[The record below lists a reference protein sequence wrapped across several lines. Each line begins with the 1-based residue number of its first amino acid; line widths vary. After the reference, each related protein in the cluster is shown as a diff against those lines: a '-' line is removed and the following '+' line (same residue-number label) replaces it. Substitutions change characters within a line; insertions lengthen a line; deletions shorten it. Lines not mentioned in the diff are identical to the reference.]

1 MNDEYKCFVI
11 ICRDGVPEVTPFSDI
26 NAAVQ
31 FYDIAK
37 EQWSESYLCEAV
49 AGPGLINSR
58 IATMQCYEAL
68 RAWVVVAQHCI
79 KSVRSRDANITAS
92 PTQLAQVFVAL
103 RDSSLLLL
111 EERNALRAE
120 SRVLLAE
127 RNNLCTIAERNA
139 LSNKCAEY
147 TKTITEL
154 VALLR
159 KLEWS
164 VCHDLDECAI
174 CNGFKHHL
182 GHKSDCDLHAK
193 LEAHK

>member
-31 FYDIAK
+31 FYDLAK

-49 AGPGLINSR
+49 AGPGLINPR
-58 IATMQCYEAL
+58 IATVAFYAAL
-68 RAWVVVAQHCI
+68 REWVAVSQMCLT
-79 KSVRSRDANITAS
+79 SVDVLKPKTS
-92 PTQLAQVFVAL
+92 PSLFRHVFLAL
-103 RDSSLLLL
+103 RDRSRSLFH
-111 EERNALRAE
+111 ERNALRD
-120 SRVLLAE
+120 
-127 RNNLCTIAERNA
+127 
-139 LSNKCAEY
+139 KCVEY

-164 VCHDLDECAI
+164 VCYDLDECAI
-174 CNGFKHHL
+174 CSGFKHHL